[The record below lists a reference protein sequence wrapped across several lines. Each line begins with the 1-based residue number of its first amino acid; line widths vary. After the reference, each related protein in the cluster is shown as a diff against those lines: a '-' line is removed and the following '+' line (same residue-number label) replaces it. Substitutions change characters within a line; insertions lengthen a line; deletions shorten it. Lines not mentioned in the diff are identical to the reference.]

1 MNYPYI
7 SPKLLANLTDK
18 SPIITHR
25 FNFLKN
31 CSILLKNELGWWR
44 APDKHPGDISSL
56 INASPLALH

>member
-25 FNFLKN
+25 FNFFKKLQYSFK
-31 CSILLKNELGWWR
+31 KRGGVVEGT
-44 APDKHPGDISSL
+44 
-56 INASPLALH
+56 